1 MMGGKARVR
10 EAAIGDGLK
19 SCDVCGHVDK
29 AERFVSIYHGP
40 HGEKTDYC
48 SKCFEREVVRKRD

>member
-1 MMGGKARVR
+1 MSEKARIR

-29 AERFVSIYHGP
+29 AERFISIYHGP
-40 HGEKTDYC
+40 RGEKSDYC
-48 SKCFEREVVRKRD
+48 PKCFEREVVKRG

>member
-1 MMGGKARVR
+1 MRFEKASLG
-10 EAAIGDGLK
+10 EGLT

-40 HGEKTDYC
+40 HGEKVDYC
-48 SKCFEREVVRKRD
+48 IDCFDTEIRGNTNDEE